1 MRKLPNLNATR
12 AFEAAARHGSFAA
25 AADEL
30 GVSHASVSRH
40 VRNLEVQLGVELF
53 ERHARHVVLTGE
65 GSLFAETVAR
75 SFADLALGAGRLRHG
90 TAKGTVVL
98 DAETDLAVMWL
109 MPRLTAE
116 VLDTLRL
123 NVDLRC
129 RSDPPRSL
137 PGDVDLVLT
146 WGPAALI
153 GFRSEPFLELKAFP
167 VASPDLVA
175 KGPDP
180 ASPEFYTAHRLI
192 HERGLYWWRRY
203 CEAAGVR
210 LDDLDNHLFFN
221 RAHLC
226 IDATLRGLGIAIG
239 DHLFCGEHLR
249 SGRLVQLPGPVLPWR
264 DRYYLLTRDTAH
276 LSQPA
281 RKLRDWLREGAQ
293 KLKLEVDGAHPVSG

>member
-30 GVSHASVSRH
+30 GVSHAAVSRH
-40 VRNLEVQLGVELF
+40 VRNLEMELGVELF

-65 GSLFAETVAR
+65 GSLFARTVAR
-75 SFADLALGAGRLRHG
+75 SFADLALGVGRLKRG

-98 DAETDLAVMWL
+98 DVETDLAVVWL
-109 MPRLTAE
+109 MPRLTAQA
-116 VLDTLRL
+116 LDALRL

-129 RSDPPRSL
+129 RPDPPRSL

-153 GFRSEPFLELKAFP
+153 GFRSEPFLDLNAFP
-167 VASPDLVA
+167 VASPALIA

-180 ASPEFYTAHRLI
+180 VSPGFYAAHRLI

-203 CEAAGVR
+203 CEAAGVM
-210 LDDLDNHLFFN
+210 LDDVDNHLFFN
-221 RAHLC
+221 RTHLC
-226 IDATLRGLGIAIG
+226 IDAALRGLGIAIG
-239 DHLFCGEHLR
+239 DHLSCGQHLR
-249 SGRLVQLPGPVLPWR
+249 SGRLVQLPGPVLPGR
-264 DRYYLLTRDTAH
+264 EQYHLLTPDTAH
-276 LSQPA
+276 LSRPA
-281 RKLRDWLREGAQ
+281 RQMRDWLRKAA
-293 KLKLEVDGAHPVSG
+293 KN